1 MWLHR
6 GPPEASSNSN
16 PTFFPILNIDHGG
29 VLLVCIAT
37 GLDKDTFARY
47 FFVRNGS
54 WLLSLLVLEIK
65 YNFFSADGFHTV
77 LLVVIVPEIVSSKYI
92 STALGA
98 HKSVRCLNT
107 AH

>member
-1 MWLHR
+1 VWLRR

-16 PTFFPILNIDHGG
+16 PTFFPILNIDPGG
-29 VLLVCIAT
+29 LLLVCITT

-47 FFVRNGS
+47 FLVRFGS
-54 WLLSLLVLEIK
+54 WLLSSSVLEV
-65 YNFFSADGFHTV
+65 YYSFPYADGFHAV
-77 LLVVIVPEIVSSKYI
+77 LLVVVVPEIVSSKYI

-98 HKSVRCLNT
+98 HKSVRCFNT